1 MPQKIVLKSFA
12 ELADVLDVLDLGGP
26 AADAESPPEP
36 EPDLSGPVWDAAT
49 AGPEP
54 EAEADTAV
62 ALAAHPAQPSEVGDG
77 SAPAGPA
84 VPDLAGLLAELDRA
98 GATLATVVRQDQE
111 ARALARRDLE
121 RYDALVADQRQAE
134 AALAR
139 ARQVRAEAE
148 ALAGAAFAP
157 EARAAAERVAEVA
170 VRIESAAAGLAE
182 ERGRAAEGLV
192 ASLDLERLL
201 AERRREEEAESAR
214 AAEAQRAERL
224 SGALAGASSALEA
237 GRLEEARAQLGPVRS
252 EYPDDAAVASLLHRL
267 AQREASVKALAAEEA
282 LWEARREHK
291 KDPEGALARLEALDV
306 AGLPDPL
313 ARQVFGTWA
322 KACARLCR
330 RRGLAEPLR
339 YAPDPGRGALLAREA
354 PGGPHR
360 VVRVLGLG
368 PEWRVGSPVAG
379 LRLTMA
385 RPLRLDD

>member
-12 ELADVLDVLDLGGP
+12 ELADVLDVLDPGGP
-26 AADAESPPEP
+26 PADAESPT
-36 EPDLSGPVWDAAT
+36 EPDPSGPVWDAAT

-54 EAEADTAV
+54 QADADADAAV
-62 ALAAHPAQPSEVGDG
+62 AAHPPQPSAAGDG

-84 VPDLAGLLAELDRA
+84 VPDLAGLLAELGRA
-98 GATLATVVRQDQE
+98 SATLATVVRQDQE
-111 ARALARRDLE
+111 ARAFALRDLE
-121 RYDALVADQRQAE
+121 RYDAIVADQRQAE
-134 AALAR
+134 EALAR

-201 AERRREEEAESAR
+201 AERRREEEAERAR

-237 GRLEEARAQLGPVRS
+237 GRLEEARALLGPVTS
-252 EYPDDAAVASLLHRL
+252 EYPDDAALASLLHRL
-267 AQREASVKALAAEEA
+267 AQREASVKALAADEA
-282 LWEARREHK
+282 LWEARREYK
-291 KDPEGALARLEALDV
+291 KDPEGALARLEALDG
-306 AGLPDPL
+306 AGLPEPL
-313 ARQVFGTWA
+313 TRQVFGTWA

-330 RRGLAEPLR
+330 QRGLAEPLR

-354 PGGPHR
+354 PGGPYR

-379 LRLTMA
+379 RRLALA
-385 RPLRLDD
+385 RPLRLED